1 MKTRATQTSRPPHAE
16 NEGHTGRPHRLLKQN
31 GRSMATTRT
40 NAVKAEAPTRWN
52 KGIAVTVGIL
62 FFFQLIT
69 FLIGSSMIQTYLDG
83 DAGRATL
90 TMGVFLEM
98 LAGLAVVAIGILM
111 YRVLKVVDRQLA
123 LGYPIMRVLE
133 LAISAI
139 LAGYLLSQLQE
150 FPNHLLWV
158 YIPTGI
164 GGLILNY
171 LLFTSRMIPRP
182 IAVLGLVGYAL
193 LLLVVP
199 LGLVGAVE
207 EGSGA
212 GLALLAPG
220 GLYEFVILPI
230 WLIAKGF
237 RRPVVNGSLKKIGA
251 A

>member
-1 MKTRATQTSRPPHAE
+1 MSTAR
-16 NEGHTGRPHRLLKQN
+16 
-31 GRSMATTRT
+31 TT
-40 NAVKAEAPTRWN
+40 AVAAEAPTRWN

-69 FLIGSSMIQTYLDG
+69 FLIGSSLIQTYLDG

-90 TMGVFLEM
+90 TMGVLLEM
-98 LAGLAVVAIGILM
+98 LAGLAVVAIGFLM
-111 YRVLKVVDRQLA
+111 YRVLKTVDRKLA

-133 LAISAI
+133 FAVSAI
-139 LAGYLLSQLQE
+139 LAAYLLSQLQE

-182 IAVLGLVGYAL
+182 IAVLGLVGYTL

-199 LGLVGAVE
+199 LGLVGAIE
-207 EGSGA
+207 EGSGV
-212 GLALLAPG
+212 GLALLVPG

-237 RRPVVNGSLKKIGA
+237 RRPVVLA

>member
-1 MKTRATQTSRPPHAE
+1 MSTAQT
-16 NEGHTGRPHRLLKQN
+16 T
-31 GRSMATTRT
+31 
-40 NAVKAEAPTRWN
+40 AVAAEAPTRWN

-69 FLIGSSMIQTYLDG
+69 FLIGSSLIQTYLDG

-90 TMGVFLEM
+90 TMGVLLEM
-98 LAGLAVVAIGILM
+98 LAGLAVVAIGFLM
-111 YRVLKVVDRQLA
+111 YRVLKTVDRKLA

-133 LAISAI
+133 FAVSAI
-139 LAGYLLSQLQE
+139 LAAYLLSQLQE

-182 IAVLGLVGYAL
+182 IAVLGLVGYTL

-207 EGSGA
+207 EGSGV

-237 RRPVVNGSLKKIGA
+237 RRPVVRA